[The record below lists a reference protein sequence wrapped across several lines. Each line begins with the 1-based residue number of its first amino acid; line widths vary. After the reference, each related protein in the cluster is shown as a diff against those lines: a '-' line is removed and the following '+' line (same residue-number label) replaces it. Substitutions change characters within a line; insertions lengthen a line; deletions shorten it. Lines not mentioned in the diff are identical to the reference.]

1 MTPRNRNVPPP
12 VGLGCLFEVLT
23 IYTRLVFG
31 ATLVLASLC
40 VLLEQIGAA
49 L

>member
-1 MTPRNRNVPPP
+1 MTPRNRNVPS
-12 VGLGCLFEVLT
+12 VGLSCLFEVFT

-40 VLLEQIGAA
+40 VLLEQLGGA